1 MKNNN
6 ILSLIVLGA
15 LPIFF
20 LTNPVHIGSI
30 FETINTQQSIFEILF
45 WISAIIFVLFLI
57 AFLSDVRN
65 AKKLLSDTKDE
76 YISLDNFQ
84 RIVDTLP
91 KKFDE
96 IIYRLDP
103 VTKALLVCEGFDV
116 AKCETF
122 RYNGVIKMLSEICY
136 RYDVLVSKDD
146 WPVWRIAPNVLLFP
160 FELID
165 HQYPY
170 SKSQIE
176 EIENK
181 ANNDEL
187 RRIAFSSRKLK
198 IFYNE
203 ISCDDPK
210 KDKAR
215 LGIIE
220 VISDF
225 EESLRNLHRINSK

>member
-1 MKNNN
+1 MAFSFDPEKADMYNPP
-6 ILSLIVLGA
+6 GA
-15 LPIFF
+15 C
-20 LTNPVHIGSI
+20 TDHG
-30 FETINTQQSIFEILF
+30 
-45 WISAIIFVLFLI
+45 
-57 AFLSDVRN
+57 
-65 AKKLLSDTKDE
+65 
-76 YISLDNFQ
+76 
-84 RIVDTLP
+84 
-91 KKFDE
+91 
-96 IIYRLDP
+96 
-103 VTKALLVCEGFDV
+103 
-116 AKCETF
+116 
-122 RYNGVIKMLSEICY
+122 
-136 RYDVLVSKDD
+136 
-146 WPVWRIAPNVLLFP
+146 APNVLLFP